1 MVALSPTGRKWLRSG
16 ANIVAIATGMIGGL
30 YLVAQ
35 FTLRKFN
42 ELQERLLRDRVAR
55 ENLRRRFLQNQED
68 CNFTIMALLPTLASQ
83 ILDTINVES
92 ISRELQAQSKRGLA
106 MRETMAP
113 QRDSDGAG
121 PGDAPVDAPSTEG
134 SDAPAESPRNAAGE
148 TPAEAPNAAA
158 GNDASQSNAE
168 TNAHDEANESASFA
182 RPALHSRASSLDKV
196 SAGAPPPISAN
207 AKLSSA
213 QGEAGRLE
221 DERRATKLRLW
232 SELKL
237 ASFER
242 TFTTLYALVF
252 LALETYIQLNLL
264 GRRSYLVSLELQAK
278 RDAETP
284 QRDAVHH
291 IVLRGEDEA
300 TPPREQDAYMAG
312 RLSQDTERKYLTS
325 SYWFLHHG
333 WKRVAETV
341 HEAVHAE
348 LDDMPLRTIFT
359 YPQLEEL
366 VQRIRAR
373 IEGSAESD
381 FAYAGGFRDIL
392 LPESEANEAAM
403 LRSAGAV
410 PQNMSDEETITPQLR
425 GVLDETKDYIDSP
438 DFAMVFRTA
447 CNRVFELLLQNLGTS
462 FGAAGGTDDLLHGAR
477 RADRSLLLAKLLPLV
492 AQQAQVALHSSP
504 NNFVDMI
511 NEGRELRALSV
522 LIYTAWG
529 EELVLS

>member
-106 MRETMAP
+106 MRETTAP

-121 PGDAPVDAPSTEG
+121 PGDAPVDAPSAEG

-213 QGEAGRLE
+213 QGEAGRFE
-221 DERRATKLRLW
+221 YERLP
-232 SELKL
+232 
-237 ASFER
+237 
-242 TFTTLYALVF
+242 
-252 LALETYIQLNLL
+252 
-264 GRRSYLVSLELQAK
+264 RRFS
-278 RDAETP
+278 
-284 QRDAVHH
+284 
-291 IVLRGEDEA
+291 
-300 TPPREQDAYMAG
+300 
-312 RLSQDTERKYLTS
+312 
-325 SYWFLHHG
+325 
-333 WKRVAETV
+333 
-341 HEAVHAE
+341 
-348 LDDMPLRTIFT
+348 
-359 YPQLEEL
+359 
-366 VQRIRAR
+366 
-373 IEGSAESD
+373 
-381 FAYAGGFRDIL
+381 
-392 LPESEANEAAM
+392 
-403 LRSAGAV
+403 
-410 PQNMSDEETITPQLR
+410 
-425 GVLDETKDYIDSP
+425 
-438 DFAMVFRTA
+438 
-447 CNRVFELLLQNLGTS
+447 
-462 FGAAGGTDDLLHGAR
+462 
-477 RADRSLLLAKLLPLV
+477 
-492 AQQAQVALHSSP
+492 
-504 NNFVDMI
+504 
-511 NEGRELRALSV
+511 
-522 LIYTAWG
+522 
-529 EELVLS
+529 